1 MVVDLRTVLK
11 QCKRVTGLGE
21 LAAVSGIDDGTRKV
35 LGVFWG
41 EFIVEEQLLSVSVA
55 QVGTGYHVRL
65 HPVVDFQ
72 RALRLHPGRLLI
84 AGTLFGVL
92 GQ

>member
-1 MVVDLRTVLK
+1 VA
-11 QCKRVTGLGE
+11 GLDE

-41 EFIVEEQLLSVSVA
+41 EVIVEEQLLSVSVA

-84 AGTLFGVL
+84 AGTLLGVL